1 MSIPAWQYKLEEAEF
16 KTKGDPK
23 LMVAW
28 LLEHPNAR
36 EIPDEVKNARLTRY
50 GYVPPVVEPPVK
62 PKRKPAVRKTIS
74 PMTADERTA
83 AKLRKEL
90 NDDV

>member
-16 KTKGDPK
+16 RTKNDPQ
-23 LMVAW
+23 LMIAW
-28 LLEHPNAR
+28 LLEHPNAK
-36 EIPDEVKNARLTRY
+36 EIPDEIRNARLTRY
-50 GYVPPVVEPPVK
+50 GYVPPVAEPAVK
-62 PKRKPAVRKTIS
+62 PKRKTTVRKTIR

-83 AKLRKEL
+83 AKLRKEM

>member
-16 KTKGDPK
+16 RTKNDPQ
-23 LMVAW
+23 LMIAW
-28 LLEHPNAR
+28 LLEHPNAK
-36 EIPDEVKNARLTRY
+36 EIPDEIRNARLTRY
-50 GYVPPVVEPPVK
+50 GYVPPVAEPAVK
-62 PKRKPAVRKTIS
+62 PRRKTIR

-83 AKLRKEL
+83 AKRRKEL

>member
-16 KTKGDPK
+16 KTKRDPK
-23 LMVAW
+23 LMIAW
-28 LLEHPNAR
+28 LLEHPNAK
-36 EIPDEVKNARLTRY
+36 EIPDEVKNAKLSRY
-50 GYVPPVVEPPVK
+50 GYVPPVAEPAVK
-62 PKRKPAVRKTIS
+62 PKRKPAVR

-83 AKLRKEL
+83 ARLRKEL